1 MAPEL
6 SRFWFRIGFFIT
18 LIAAVLIPFQP
29 GGSAEFVLSVIS
41 LGVGLAILAVVIIIV
56 KLSNR

>member
-18 LIAAVLIPFQP
+18 LISTILIPFQP

-41 LGVGLAILAVVIIIV
+41 LVIGLAILAIVIVIV
-56 KLSNR
+56 KLSKR